1 MQFLRYERCTD
12 LSSIEAELRRLT
24 RERFLTPQQAE
35 AVPPAKLLNFFQSPV
50 GRRVLCSER
59 VVREFKFSV
68 LEDAA
73 RYDPALEGEQVLLQG
88 VTDCCILDPD
98 GLTILDFKSDAVKT
112 DGERERAEYYRGQL
126 DAYSRAL
133 SKIFA
138 RPVKKRILW
147 FFATDTA
154 VEL

>member
-1 MQFLRYERCTD
+1 M
-12 LSSIEAELRRLT
+12 
-24 RERFLTPQQAE
+24 
-35 AVPPAKLLNFFQSPV
+35 
-50 GRRVLCSER
+50 
-59 VVREFKFSV
+59 VREFKFSV